1 MIEIAVEDIMSVIL
15 VVLVLI
21 VLVLIAMG
29 RKMGL
34 WWL

>member
-1 MIEIAVEDIMSVIL
+1 MIEIAVEDIISVIL